1 MGVSV
6 CFIGPSS
13 IDSVPLFGSV
23 PFITQRAAFRLG
35 SSFRA
40 VSQAFFL
47 SFDCC
52 RDILGLAFF
61 CLRRLLSV
69 VFILVLRMAASSVLS
84 ASVSALFYTFFY
96 QYRLLNGLVIVII
109 PYVSYLLILLSGRR
123 RHGSHP
129 VAGWFHS

>member
-6 CFIGPSS
+6 CFIRPSS
-13 IDSVPLFGSV
+13 IDSIPHFVFV
-23 PFITQRAAFRLG
+23 PFRTRRAAFRFG

-40 VSQAFFL
+40 VSQAFLL

-61 CLRRLLSV
+61 CLRLLLSAL
-69 VFILVLRMAASSVLS
+69 FILVLSMAASSVLI
-84 ASVSALFYTFFY
+84 ASVSALFYIFFY
-96 QYRLLNGLVIVII
+96 QSLLLNGLVIVII

-129 VAGWFHS
+129 VVGWFHS